1 MNMRNLTFLTCAGL
15 AFAAAV
21 PAQTPPPA
29 PVDLDAVK
37 LEQVAPVQWAPGSVI
52 SRSDADVAGEQ
63 AGKLVQIAEVGERV
77 AQGAVL
83 ARIDDRQLKLAVE
96 EAQASR
102 SRILA
107 QRAYTRAQ
115 ETRLSQLAGQGT
127 VSRAQADEVASQA
140 RMIDQELASAEVS
153 LRQAKLR
160 LDNAVVRAP
169 FAGTVVAR
177 LLDVGEYLSP
187 GSAVVRLVDTHRPEI
202 EVRAPVALTEFARPG
217 QHVEV
222 RHRGQMLRG
231 AIRAWVPVG
240 DAVSRQFELRVA
252 LDEAE
257 LPIGAAVEVGLPSSE
272 PREAL
277 TVSRDALVLRPG
289 ERYVLRVGEGG
300 TTQRVDVEPGGGK
313 GDRIEVVGA
322 LQPGDSLVVRG
333 AERLRPGQTV
343 RVAGA
348 TPAAA
353 STAASIEDS

>member
-1 MNMRNLTFLTCAGL
+1 MMLRFRFPLSLAGL
-15 AFAAAV
+15 VLAAAV

-29 PVDLDAVK
+29 PVDLDAVQ
-37 LEQVAPVQWAPGSVI
+37 LQQIAPVQWTPGSVI

-63 AGKLVQIAEVGERV
+63 AGKLVLLAEVGDRV
-77 AQGAVL
+77 DRGAVL

-96 EAQASR
+96 EAQAAR
-102 SRILA
+102 ARIVA

-127 VSRAQADEVASQA
+127 VSRAQADEVAAQA
-140 RMIDQELASAEVS
+140 KMIDQELASAEVA
-153 LRQAKLR
+153 LRQARLR

-177 LLDVGEYLSP
+177 LLDIGEYLSP
-187 GSAVVRLVDTHRPEI
+187 GAAVVRLVDTHHPEI
-202 EVRAPVALTEFARPG
+202 EVRAPVALAEFARPG

-222 RHRGQMLRG
+222 RHRGQTLG
-231 AIRAWVPVG
+231 GTIRAWVPVG
-240 DAVSRQFELRVA
+240 DTVSRQFELRVA
-252 LDEAE
+252 LNNAE
-257 LPIGAAVEVGLPSSE
+257 LPIGAAVEVGMPSSD

-289 ERYVLRVGEGG
+289 ERYVLRVGEDG
-300 TTQRVDVEPGGGK
+300 TTQRVDVEPGGGQ
-313 GDRIEVVGA
+313 GDRIEVAGA
-322 LQPGDSLVVRG
+322 LQPGEKLVVRG

-348 TPAAA
+348 MAA
-353 STAASIEDS
+353 STYAEGS